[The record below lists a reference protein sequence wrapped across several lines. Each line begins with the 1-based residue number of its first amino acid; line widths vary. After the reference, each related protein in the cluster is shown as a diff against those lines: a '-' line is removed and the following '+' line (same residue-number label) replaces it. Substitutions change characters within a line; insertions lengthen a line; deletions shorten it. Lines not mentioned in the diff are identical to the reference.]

1 MEQKNFLVEETCSLN
16 RLMKIIQ
23 FVSKGPLSRMTMLS
37 AL

>member
-23 FVSKGPLSRMTMLS
+23 FVSKAPLSRMTMLS